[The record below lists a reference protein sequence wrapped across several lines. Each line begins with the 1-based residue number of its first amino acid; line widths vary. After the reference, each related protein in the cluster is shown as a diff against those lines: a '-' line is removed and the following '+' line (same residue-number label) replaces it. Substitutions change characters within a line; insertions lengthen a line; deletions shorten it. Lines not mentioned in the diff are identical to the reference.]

1 MKFILLVIGVWLL
14 YKLIFDLII
23 PVYRSTKIV
32 RSKFREMHDQMQ
44 QNMNQQQASQDPF
57 GSPNRPSQSKP
68 DNKEGDYIEFEE
80 VK

>member
-1 MKFILLVIGVWLL
+1 LLIGAWLL

-23 PVYRSTKIV
+23 PIYKSTKIV
-32 RSKFREMHDQMQ
+32 RSKFREMQEQMQ
-44 QNMNQQQASQDPF
+44 QHMNQQPAQDPF
-57 GSPNRPSQSKP
+57 NSAGNHSSSSKA